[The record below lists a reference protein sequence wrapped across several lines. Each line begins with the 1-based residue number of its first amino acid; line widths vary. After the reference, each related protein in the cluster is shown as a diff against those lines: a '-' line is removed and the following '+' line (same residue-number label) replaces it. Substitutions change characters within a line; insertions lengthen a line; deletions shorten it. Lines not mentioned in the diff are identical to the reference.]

1 MSGDKTAL
9 RFALLQLVRLAGAM
23 TALAG
28 VVVLSHGMA
37 LTRMLPDWPGYAMVV
52 AGAAGFFA
60 GPVLLVKGWKRRT

>member
-1 MSGDKTAL
+1 MSGDKTAV

-23 TALAG
+23 TALGG

-52 AGAAGFFA
+52 GGAAGFFA
-60 GPVLLVKGWKRRT
+60 GPVMLVKGWKRQG